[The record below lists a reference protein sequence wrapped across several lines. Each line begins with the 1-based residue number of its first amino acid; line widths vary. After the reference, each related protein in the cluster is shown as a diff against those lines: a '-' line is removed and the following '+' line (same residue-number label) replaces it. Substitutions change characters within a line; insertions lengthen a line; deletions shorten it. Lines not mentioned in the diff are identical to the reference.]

1 MNVNQRKRQLNK
13 GLTVVLALLLVT
25 TVCITV
31 VAFSVGRRHRDD
43 PPAGSSSS
51 SSTSSTRS
59 TSGST
64 SQTASTSSTET
75 TASTA
80 KTDTPVVIP
89 VPEFLCPVN
98 AGVLASSYSGDIPV
112 FSMTMEDYRTH
123 TGIDIRAD
131 AGTPVYAAAAGTVSE
146 IGFDPMMGQTVVI
159 EHTGGYKSIYRNLQ
173 TAMPEGI
180 VIGKTVAA
188 GERIGS
194 VGDTAL
200 VEISDSPHLHFEI
213 RKNDVP
219 EDPLSYISTTALSDN
234 TFED

>member
-43 PPAGSSSS
+43 PPASSSSSSS
-51 SSTSSTRS
+51 SSTRS
-59 TSGST
+59 TAGST
-64 SQTASTSSTET
+64 SQTESTSSTET

-112 FSMTMEDYRTH
+112 FSLTMEDYRTH

-159 EHTGGYKSIYRNLQ
+159 EHTGGYKSVYRNLQ

-180 VIGKTVAA
+180 AVGKTVAA

-200 VEISDSPHLHFEI
+200 IEISDSPHLHFEI
-213 RKNDVP
+213 RKSDVS
-219 EDPLSYISTTALSDN
+219 EDPLSYISVSALADD